1 MRVSPSKSVVKPA
14 MGAAPPSIWVGIA
27 GLICR
32 KVGLDPVVLRKDG
45 FSLNDTESLG
55 AIVPAPEEKALY
67 AAMV

>member
-1 MRVSPSKSVVKPA
+1 